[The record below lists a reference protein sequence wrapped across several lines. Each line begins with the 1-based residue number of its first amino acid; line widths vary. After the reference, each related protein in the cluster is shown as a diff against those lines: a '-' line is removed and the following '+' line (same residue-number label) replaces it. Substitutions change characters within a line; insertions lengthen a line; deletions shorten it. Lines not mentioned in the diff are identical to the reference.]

1 MCQCQHCWAL
11 ESKLHLLICFVSLVQ
26 IWVWLYFLPPVGLNH
41 STLHLST
48 TMSTSTICLLQ
59 QQVTR
64 MRRHKFHCNRH
75 SLKYLSLCGFAIIIS
90 HTHNDICQPQMHCKI
105 CFKIG
110 ITSLKTAAMRNA
122 INYNIYSMSDKE
134 YANESELER
143 HHPHCEAWWWQHH
156 AVGMRL
162 YIRPWR
168 AREVDGWNKCTK
180 TQGNPGEKTWR
191 SLQNTCDLEEDLLS
205 SKTTTQS
212 IKPVLHMLK
221 MA

>member
-1 MCQCQHCWAL
+1 
-11 ESKLHLLICFVSLVQ
+11 
-26 IWVWLYFLPPVGLNH
+26 
-41 STLHLST
+41 
-48 TMSTSTICLLQ
+48 
-59 QQVTR
+59 
-64 MRRHKFHCNRH
+64 
-75 SLKYLSLCGFAIIIS
+75 
-90 HTHNDICQPQMHCKI
+90 MHCKI

-212 IKPVLHMLK
+212 IKPVLHRDGLKTTMLISWSGQIHSPDLK
-221 MA
+221 PTENLWACLKKPVHSWSPCNQTNP